1 MRRIVCLIVFM
12 AVSTPAPARDSFFT
26 FHGHRI
32 HIQDLRHCRSLSCI
46 RAALPGL
53 GRWRRGRD
61 RGADVDTAPD
71 PASTPAPAVA
81 PAPAPPPVPAQV
93 QPVSPPAPAQIQ
105 TAPAPAAAPVQ
116 AQPAPAP
123 VPAHSRPLPPVIV
136 QVGPTAT
143 RTPTAAVQPASVPA
157 PTLAAVAG
165 AQTARPQIVQSS
177 GRQETTSSTP
187 SAPPPS
193 VGFDVAR
200 PQPGTASVKS
210 QPAPDKPAQ
219 NLVVQAPPAAA
230 QPAPKAALQVARA
243 PDDSDDD
250 PADTPLGDWQT
261 EGKNGLVRI
270 EACGASLCGYVL
282 NASTREKGETI
293 LVNMKPKSDTTWSG
307 NIFSRSS
314 GNSYYGTI
322 TMKEPNTLRVEAC
335 ALGKFFCS
343 GNNWTRLDPDRSMGP
358 HKRATLRPP
367 ANRS

>member
-1 MRRIVCLIVFM
+1 MRRIVCLIVLM

-26 FHGHRI
+26 VHGHRI
-32 HIQDLRHCRSLSCI
+32 HIHDLRHCRSLSCI
-46 RAALPGL
+46 RASLSGL
-53 GRWRRGRD
+53 GHWRHGRD
-61 RGADVDTAPD
+61 RDADVDTAPD

-81 PAPAPPPVPAQV
+81 PAPAPPPA
-93 QPVSPPAPAQIQ
+93 PAPVQ
-105 TAPAPAAAPVQ
+105 TAPASAAAPVQ

-123 VPAHSRPLPPVIV
+123 VPAHPRPLPPVIV

-143 RTPTAAVQPASVPA
+143 RTPTAAAQPAAGPA

-165 AQTARPQIVQSS
+165 AQTVRPQIVQSS
-177 GRQETTSSTP
+177 GRQDTTASTP
-187 SAPPPS
+187 GAQPPS

-200 PQPGTASVKS
+200 PQPGTAPVKS
-210 QPAPDKPAQ
+210 QASAVEKANANSPDKPAQ
-219 NLVVQAPPAAA
+219 NLVVQTPPAAG

-243 PDDSDDD
+243 PDASDDD

-335 ALGKFFCS
+335 ALGKFLCS
-343 GNNWTRLDPDRSMGP
+343 GNNWTRLDQDRSVGP